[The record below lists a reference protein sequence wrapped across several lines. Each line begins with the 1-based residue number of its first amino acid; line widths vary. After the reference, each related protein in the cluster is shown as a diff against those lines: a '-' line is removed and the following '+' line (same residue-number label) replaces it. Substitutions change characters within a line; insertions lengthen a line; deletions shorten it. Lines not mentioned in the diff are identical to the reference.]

1 MKKIGSKKV
10 KAGSPQGKRGKPVR
24 IFDEKALNQIKTDQK
39 FWERTRLK
47 ESLKEK
53 PELRKEFRTGSGDHV
68 VKRLYTPT
76 DVADLD
82 YKRDIGFPGQFPF
95 TRGIHPSGFRA
106 HVEPLIYYSGF
117 GSPEN
122 ANERYRN
129 LIAQGGTSIR
139 LALDLPTQIGYD
151 SDHPLAQGEVG
162 KVGVA
167 IDSLADMERIFAGIP
182 LEKIEIG
189 TTGNCIGPIMLSLY
203 IALGVKTGI
212 HFTKMSAHLQN
223 DPLKEYTGRGTYI
236 FPVRTAVSLAAD
248 VVEFCSKNLPHWL
261 PQFPC
266 TTQMRW
272 GGCSPAQEIAFGI
285 ANLIAYLEAASERGV
300 LLEDLFPKMHWHA
313 TTDNDLFE
321 EVAKFRAGRRL
332 WAKIASQRFKTK
344 DPSILALKITNWTGS
359 HRLTAQQ
366 PLNNIVRTGLHV
378 LACMLGGVE
387 EIHSPAHDEALALP
401 TLQATRLSAV
411 TKHILHYE
419 TGLGNTVDPLA
430 GSYYVESLTN
440 ELENQAHEEFIKI
453 QGMGGAIAAVEN
465 GYYLKE
471 MADGMYKYQKEVES
485 GKRIIIGVN
494 KDELTEE
501 LPIEIFAGDPNA
513 ERRQVERL
521 TQLRRERDNELVR
534 NTLGK
539 LKGAAREK
547 AIKSNTNIVAP
558 ILEAVKAYATIG
570 EICSVLRDV
579 FGEYEP
585 SRYF

>member
-1 MKKIGSKKV
+1 LSQL
-10 KAGSPQGKRGKPVR
+10 KA
-24 IFDEKALNQIKTDQK
+24 DHK
-39 FWERTRLK
+39 FWEKNRLK
-47 ESLKEK
+47 ESLKRE
-53 PELRKEFRTGSGDHV
+53 PELKEKFRTGGGDIV
-68 VKRLYTPT
+68 VKRLYTPS
-76 DVADLD
+76 DVDELS
-82 YKRDIGFPGQFPF
+82 YERDIGFPGQFPF
-95 TRGIHPSGFRA
+95 TRGIHPSGYRA

-122 ANERYRN
+122 ANERYRK

-151 SDHPLAQGEVG
+151 SDHLLAQGEVG
-162 KVGVA
+162 KVCVA

-203 IALGVKTGI
+203 MALAEKTGI
-212 HFTKMSAHLQN
+212 HFSKMSAHLQN

-236 FPVRTAVSLAAD
+236 FPVKMAVSLAAD

-272 GGCSPAQEIAFGI
+272 GGCSAAQEVAFGI

-300 LLEDLFPKMHWHA
+300 VLEDLVPKMHWHA
-313 TTDNDLFE
+313 TADNDLFE

-344 DPSILALKITNWTGS
+344 DPRILALRITNWTGS

-366 PLNNIVRTGLHV
+366 PLNNIVRTSLHV

-411 TKHILHYE
+411 TKHIIQYE
-419 TGLGNTVDPLA
+419 TGLGNTVDPLG
-430 GSYYVESLTN
+430 GSYYMESLTN
-440 ELENQAHEEFIKI
+440 ELEKQAHEEFKKI
-453 QGMGGAIAAVEN
+453 QRTGGAIAAVEN

-485 GKRIIIGVN
+485 GERMIIGVN
-494 KDELTEE
+494 KDELPEE
-501 LPIEIFAGDPNA
+501 LPIETFAGDPEA

-521 TQLRRERDNELVR
+521 NRLREERDNELVGK
-534 NTLGK
+534 TLGE
-539 LKGAAREK
+539 LRGAAREK
-547 AIKSNTNIVAP
+547 AIRNNTNIVAP

-570 EICSVLRDV
+570 KICSVLRDV